1 MALAPAPT
9 KATAGGTGQSTA
21 SPATG
26 GAVGLVPFTR
36 ASYLHTEP
44 AQYDTTVTLSASG
57 TTAPLLTIPAYGFI
71 RGIRLKCTL
80 TGAGGTPALSGDN
93 PFSCITDITLQE
105 PNGSPIYQVTGN
117 GGFNAYVVEKYFGY
131 RGSGMNDSKLKTG
144 YSAAAAASVF
154 WLYIPVELNERDAL
168 AALPNQNSAASFQ
181 VRIGVNNLAGSFG
194 GTTPTSGTLRIQA
207 FADEWDQPAANTLG
221 MPNETSPPALNTT
234 AFISQQSY
242 LYNSGQQTLRL
253 TRTGNYIRNLALIF
267 RTGAGVRDATAIP
280 PQVTL
285 YLDTQP
291 IDIVDSTL
299 WAVRMSERT
308 RYFGTIDTAGSPD
321 TGVFLYDFAHDW
333 NGMIGFETRN
343 QWLPTLSTTRLE
355 ISGTF
360 GNSGT
365 LTVITNDIIISDNVF
380 PGR

>member
-21 SPATG
+21 SPQTG
-26 GAVGLVPFTR
+26 AGVGLVPFTR

-44 AQYDTTVTLSASG
+44 AQYDNTVNLAASG
-57 TTAPLLTIPAYGFI
+57 TTAPLMTIPAYGFL
-71 RGIRLKCTL
+71 RGVRLKCTL
-80 TGAGGTPALSGDN
+80 TGTGGTPALAGDN

-117 GGFNAYVVEKYFGY
+117 GGYNAYIVEKYFGF
-131 RGSGMNDSKLKTG
+131 RGAGQNDSKLKTG
-144 YSAAAAASVF
+144 YSAAAATSTF
-154 WLYIPVELNERDAL
+154 WLYIPLELNERDAL
-168 AALPNQNSAASFQ
+168 GALPNQNSSASFQ

-194 GTTPTSGTLRIQA
+194 GTTPTAGTLRIQA

-221 MPNETSPPALNTT
+221 MPNETAPPALNTT

-242 LYNSGQQTLRL
+242 LYNSGQQTLRF
-253 TRTGNYIRNLALIF
+253 TRTGNYIRNMLLIF
-267 RTGAGVRDATAIP
+267 RNGSGVRDATAIP
-280 PQVTL
+280 NQVTL

-291 IDIVDSTL
+291 IDIIDSTL
-299 WAVRMSERT
+299 WAVRQAERT

-321 TGVFLYDFAHDW
+321 TGVYLYDFAHDW
-333 NGMIGFETRN
+333 NGMVGFETRN

-360 GNSGT
+360 GAAGT

-380 PGR
+380 QGR